1 MRPRQ
6 NRARKT
12 IIVIACFMIAISA
25 GALKASSVAAEV
37 REQTVMTLK
46 IEGMTCGACVKDVRA
61 ALERVSGVNTVEIH
75 VGTKWFFFSDYAD
88 ARALVAIDPEQVTPE
103 ELIQTVE
110 SSSMAVSTYNARLI
124 RDN

>member
-1 MRPRQ
+1 MGPLQKRT
-6 NRARKT
+6 RKT
-12 IIVIACFMIAISA
+12 IVVIACFMIAISA
-25 GALKASSVAAEV
+25 GALKASSLAAEV
-37 REQTVMTLK
+37 REQTVTLQ

-61 ALERVSGVNTVEIH
+61 ALERVSGVKTVEIH

-88 ARALVAIDPEQVTPE
+88 ARAFIAIDPEQVTPE

-110 SSSMAVSTYNARLI
+110 SAGTAVSTYNARLI

>member
-1 MRPRQ
+1 MRSRQ
-6 NRARKT
+6 KRARKT
-12 IIVIACFMIAISA
+12 IVVIACFMIAISA
-25 GALKASSVAAEV
+25 GALNASSLAAEV
-37 REQTVMTLK
+37 REQTVTLQ

-110 SSSMAVSTYNARLI
+110 SASTAVSTYNARLI